1 VSTSDSV
8 RRSSHRQAGREAGHT
23 RRSVLA
29 LSAASLAI
37 GCESSTQRPV
47 PLNNPLKDIG
57 IARGRVFGCALRP
70 EALDRPEELVLAA
83 RECALIAPIPM
94 FVAPLLHRAPNV
106 FDEADWARFKSFA
119 DACGATLHG
128 HTLIWHRRTPTWSA
142 DWAREGRGRDAL
154 LLHVDATVRRFRGR
168 LTSWDV
174 VNEPLHHLSER
185 PDGLRQSLWLEGAG
199 ADYVADA
206 FTVAHEAD
214 PDAVLVL
221 NEYLFTSIDPQ
232 MKRKRWDLIALLTKL
247 LSRGVP
253 VHALGVQGHIYSD
266 HWHDKA
272 DAIDFLRAVREM
284 DVKLFVSEFDVRD
297 QRASLNPAA
306 RDREVSDAADRFFEL
321 FHEAGGFE
329 RLVVWSLSDRRGW
342 IQTRYP
348 RPDAAPVRPSLYD
361 RALEPKPL
369 RGAIA
374 RALSA

>member
-1 VSTSDSV
+1 MLEWVWWWFGVERNCCAYRVYRMRGGNWSDRCGDFCFVYDHQRCLRPTDSFLAFHHRIGIDRCAARGNSGDFEFNTTSFSDGVSTSDSV

-214 PDAVLVL
+214 PDAVK
-221 NEYLFTSIDPQ
+221 I
-232 MKRKRWDLIALLTKL
+232 
-247 LSRGVP
+247 G
-253 VHALGVQGHIYSD
+253 
-266 HWHDKA
+266 
-272 DAIDFLRAVREM
+272 RAHV
-284 DVKLFVSEFDVRD
+284 
-297 QRASLNPAA
+297 
-306 RDREVSDAADRFFEL
+306 
-321 FHEAGGFE
+321 
-329 RLVVWSLSDRRGW
+329 
-342 IQTRYP
+342 
-348 RPDAAPVRPSLYD
+348 
-361 RALEPKPL
+361 
-369 RGAIA
+369 
-374 RALSA
+374 